1 MTPTLRYIAVAVL
14 LLFAWKGA
22 ELKVPWPPTGTVING
37 EGPPK
42 ELLVWAKDLRP
53 VVATMLPKDRA
64 YLENL
69 YDSMAFV
76 LLRDGTY
83 DQPVLTDTAKFVNFH
98 SGTLRLAIDRA
109 NVGKYPGL
117 GEAID
122 GVFFSAVGAEVKP
135 VDADLRTKLV
145 AACGVLSWTF
155 GIHRDE

>member
-1 MTPTLRYIAVAVL
+1 VSPTVRYIVAAVL
-14 LLFAWKGA
+14 LIFAWKGA
-22 ELKVPWPPTGTVING
+22 ELEVPWPPQNHVIDG

-42 ELLVWAKDLRP
+42 ELLVWADELRP
-53 VVATMLPKDRA
+53 IVKTMLPKDRI

-76 LLRDGTY
+76 VMRDETNAF
-83 DQPVLTDTAKFVNFH
+83 PVLTDTGKFVNFH
-98 SGTLRLAIDRA
+98 AGTLGLAIDRA

-122 GVFFSAVGAEVKP
+122 AVFFKAAGPELKP
-135 VDADLRTKLV
+135 LDKDVRTKLV